1 LTTADAYEI
10 AADWHDKNARLFKEM
25 SQDEPRTGADAR
37 AKAAEAAKHHAGS
50 AAALRLAALNLRRA
64 ALSGILE
71 TR

>member
-1 LTTADAYEI
+1 LNTADAYEI

-37 AKAAEAAKHHAGS
+37 AKAAEAARHHAGS

-64 ALSGILE
+64 ALQA
-71 TR
+71 